1 MNKSEQNLIALMCK
15 QLASEGFNHIVME
28 DLDNGF
34 GRCFVK
40 DKDNEDINYNRKVK
54 FLGLSSLKDEV
65 EHIARNYGIALSTV
79 QSSYTS
85 KMCPIC
91 GCIEDE
97 NRPDQETFCCVEC
110 GHHSNAD
117 FNASINIKNRV
128 SEAVLR
134 NRLLKPLDNGAYEP
148 KKMKREKV
156 KEVLLSFRKHLSK
169 AGSECVQMELN
180 TFEYV

>member
-1 MNKSEQNLIALMCK
+1 
-15 QLASEGFNHIVME
+15 ME

-34 GRCFVK
+34 GRCFIK

-54 FLGLSSLKDEV
+54 FLGLSSLKNEV
-65 EHIARNYGIALSTV
+65 EHIARNYGMALSTV
-79 QSSYTS
+79 QASYTS

-97 NRPDQETFCCVEC
+97 SRPDQETFHCVEC
-110 GHHSNAD
+110 GYHSNAD

-134 NRLLKPLDNGAYEP
+134 NRLLKQKDNGAYEP
-148 KKMKREKV
+148 KKLKREKV
-156 KEVLLSFRKHLSK
+156 KEVLLSFRKHLPK
-169 AGSECVQMELN
+169 AGSECIQ
-180 TFEYV
+180 